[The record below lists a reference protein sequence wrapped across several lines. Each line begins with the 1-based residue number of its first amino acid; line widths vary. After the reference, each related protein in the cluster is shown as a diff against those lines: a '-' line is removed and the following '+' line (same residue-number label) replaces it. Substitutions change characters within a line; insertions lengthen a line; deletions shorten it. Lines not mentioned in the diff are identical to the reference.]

1 MSQPSGPVPSTCIV
15 CGTKEGDHLGGIE
28 MDDTTHEEC
37 RQAESEWCL
46 GLLNLGHDFAHVE
59 LLRLRARELL
69 PLWHIC
75 K

>member
-1 MSQPSGPVPSTCIV
+1 
-15 CGTKEGDHLGGIE
+15 
-28 MDDTTHEEC
+28 MDDTTHEEG

-75 K
+75 KQPVEDLEANQEKSCRFSDPCLPA